1 MEINIKQLLL
11 TYKTITAIM
20 EEEHLTMD
28 TSFRRVQ
35 SFISNKVCDM
45 LTDGEVI

>member
-1 MEINIKQLLL
+1 MNTKELLQA
-11 TYKTITAIM
+11 YKTITAIM

-45 LTDGEVI
+45 LTDGEVIES